1 MTLLYAVGVGAV
13 ANIAVA
19 LVGRLL
25 RLGNV
30 RFDPSGESVV
40 IGVAAALIV
49 ATLGIGARRELV
61 RLALLGLAAHGAS
74 LVNRFLGVTFT
85 GRTPDDGSVDP
96 FAFTPLALEI
106 LVGAF
111 VIGIAVGLIGRGF
124 APRVPWRPPERLVR
138 AAGFAYVAG
147 TITGLLWP
155 APFLATVIGSTDL
168 ATAVLSLP
176 LFLAGPLAGGIYA
189 SRAGVD
195 YRRIALLGAYMT
207 LPIIVTLVAG
217 TIAGVGQLSDPRFD
231 RFAGLLRGQ
240 IVLSW
245 FLVAIRLAGWP
256 LGAAFAQG
264 FLTPETV
271 TRAEQTP

>member
-1 MTLLYAVGVGAV
+1 VTLLYAVGVGAV

-25 RLGNV
+25 RLANV

-147 TITGLLWP
+147 TIAGLLWP